1 MELWDINMIIKEL
14 DYNTYKG
21 QKYQAEILS
30 DRYLSIEPSDEG
42 FDRYCYSNKGP
53 EEHNMRVEMGKLL

>member
-1 MELWDINMIIKEL
+1 MIIKKL
-14 DYNTYKG
+14 DYDTYKG

-42 FDRYCYSNKGP
+42 FEIIGFDRYCYSNKGP
-53 EEHNMRVEMGKLL
+53 EEHNMRVEMGKIL